1 MGRKAEEEKL
11 RGNRAVTKKEDAER
25 LEVRAASRV
34 IGIPSI
40 DAWLAGRGGLEPS
53 DITLI

>member
-11 RGNRAVTKKEDAER
+11 RGNRAVSKKEDAER
-25 LEVRAASRV
+25 LEVRAASRLM
-34 IGIPSI
+34 GIPSI
-40 DAWLAGRGGLEPS
+40 DTWLVGRGALEPS